1 MSFPIHIVDDEHDIR
16 EAVSLLLES
25 MQYQVYAHASGND
38 FLNHCQPTDLGL
50 VLLDI
55 RMPEV
60 SGLRVQDIMIQQGYI
75 QPIIFM
81 SGHADIPVA
90 VETVKKGALDFLE
103 KPFKDLDLFACI
115 ERGFE
120 KISSQARE
128 LGDRAALEHNL
139 AKLTAREQEVMM
151 AIAEGLPNKLIAR
164 KFDISPRTIEIHR
177 ARVFQKMEVENAQ
190 QLIRALMRFD
200 KFTPSSQSHL

>member
-1 MSFPIHIVDDEHDIR
+1 MSYPIHIVDDERDIR

-25 MQYQVYAHASGND
+25 MQYQVHAHASGND
-38 FLNHCQPTDLGL
+38 FLTHCQPNDLGL

-55 RMPEV
+55 RMPEI

-120 KISSQARE
+120 KLSSQARD
-128 LGDRAALEHNL
+128 LDDHAVLENNL

-164 KFDISPRTIEIHR
+164 QFDISPRTIEIHR

-200 KFTPSSQSHL
+200 KFTPSGQSSR